1 MHSINDSVKNSVSYT
16 EDARELWLD
25 LEERFCVV
33 DGSRIHALKAKLHDC
48 RQTKG
53 MTVTTYFGELKV
65 LWDAIS
71 NYEPPFACKC
81 GGCKCNI
88 SKTAMARQDSERV
101 HKFLMGLDATL
112 YKTIRSQ
119 QLALD
124 PLPSLNRVYHSVL
137 QKERLVSSP
146 TAVEEPMDIMA
157 FTVRSDSSTPVTTG
171 SIPDWR
177 ALRDAE
183 RQERRKLFCSH
194 CQANGH
200 EAISCFIRSQRFPN
214 WWGGSTSVPSSD
226 RLSGM
231 SPTWIIDTGASHH
244 VTGDATW
251 LADPHPIP
259 LYPVTLPNGQ
269 SVSASIA
276 GTGDKFAKRSRKC
289 LFIGYPQNKKGWK
302 VFDLAT
308 REIFISRD
316 VYFYENSFPYITDTH
331 TFSSPN
337 SVPNCDYGPLTSP
350 DPCDPT
356 DSTEPSHN
364 DTGSGAD
371 SSTTSSTPSD
381 TGPTIDA
388 SGPPSGSD
396 SVNSHA
402 ANDNTFSPVEMGR
415 GKRHK
420 IPSTRLHGYVVG
432 TACTSSDSDSPHDS
446 PRSSGTPYALA
457 NYVSCNK
464 FSSKHRA
471 FLEAITTGV
480 ESPTFRAALADPR
493 WCKAM
498 ADEIAALEN
507 NATWELSTLPP
518 GKKVEGIDYG
528 ETFAPV
534 VKMVTIRAFLD
545 VAAVKNWELHQMD
558 VHNAFLH
565 GDLDKEVYKKL
576 PPGFGNGK
584 EGKVCRLRKSLYG
597 LRQAPRCWFAKLG
610 TALRRYG
617 FTQFYSDYSLFSYTQ
632 NTTSLHVLVYVDD
645 LVVAGNDS
653 LAISK
658 FKKYLGDCFHMKD
671 LGVLKYFLG
680 IEVARNSKEIFL
692 SQRKYALDIIS
703 ETGLLGSKPVATPI
717 EQNHTL
723 GLATGEFLEDIDVA
737 RDKASCFVLIV
748 SSLSQAGVTPTGAVI
763 PLLDDRF
770 SGWLVFLGASPISW
784 KTKKQQTVSLSSVE
798 AEYRA
803 MATLLCELK
812 WVKGLLLSLGV
823 SFASPM
829 NVYSDSQSAIQLAQ
843 NPVFHE
849 RTKHIEIDCHFIR
862 DAITDRL
869 IRPSH
874 VSTKGQIAD
883 IFTKALTSSQFV
895 FLLRKLGI
903 LNLHTPV

>member
-1 MHSINDSVKNSVSYT
+1 MHSIDDFVKNSVSYT

-33 DGSRIHALKAKLHDC
+33 DRSRIHALKAKLHDC

-65 LWDAIS
+65 LWDAIA

-101 HKFLMGLDATL
+101 HKFHMGLDATL

-137 QKERLVSSP
+137 QEERLVSSP
-146 TAVEEPMDIMA
+146 TVIEEPTDIMA
-157 FTVRSDSSTPVTTG
+157 FAVRSDSSAPVTAGPT
-171 SIPDWR
+171 PDWR

-194 CQANGH
+194 CEANGH
-200 EAISCFIRSQRFPN
+200 EAISCFIRTQRFPD
-214 WWGGSTSVPSSD
+214 WWGDRPKTLADLKAKRAASVRTPARANFLGGSSSIPSSD

-231 SPTWIIDTGASHH
+231 SPTWIIDTRASHH

-251 LADPHPIP
+251 LTEPQPIP
-259 LYPVTLPNGQ
+259 PYPVTLPNGQ

-276 GTGDKFAKRSRKC
+276 GTYSLG
-289 LFIGYPQNKKGWK
+289 Q
-302 VFDLAT
+302 
-308 REIFISRD
+308 
-316 VYFYENSFPYITDTH
+316 
-331 TFSSPN
+331 
-337 SVPNCDYGPLTSP
+337 PLV
-350 DPCDPT
+350 
-356 DSTEPSHN
+356 
-364 DTGSGAD
+364 TGSSG
-371 SSTTSSTPSD
+371 
-381 TGPTIDA
+381 TGPPLDDSGA
-388 SGPPSGSD
+388 SSGSA
-396 SVNSHA
+396 SA
-402 ANDNTFSPVEMGR
+402 DNPDATAPPVEMGR
-415 GKRHK
+415 GKRSK
-420 IPSTRLHGYVVG
+420 IPSTHLSGYVVG
-432 TACTSSDSDSPHDS
+432 TACISSDSDSPPDS

-457 NYVSCNK
+457 NYVSCNN

-471 FLEAITTGV
+471 SLAAITTGV
-480 ESPTFRAALADPR
+480 EPPTFRAALADPR

-518 GKKVEGIDYG
+518 GKKALDCRWVFKIKYNSDGSIERYKARLVILGNHQVEGIDYG

-534 VKMVTIRAFLD
+534 VKMVTIRAFLA
-545 VAAVKNWELHQMD
+545 VAAVKKWELHQMD

-565 GDLDKEVYKKL
+565 GDLDEEVYMKL

-584 EGKVCRLRKSLYG
+584 EGKVCRLCKSLYG
-597 LRQAPRCWFAKLG
+597 LRQAPRCWFAKLA

-617 FTQFYSDYSLFSYTQ
+617 FTQSYSDYSLFSYTQ
-632 NTTSLHVLVYVDD
+632 DTAPLHVLVYVDD

-658 FKKYLGDCFHMKD
+658 FKRYLGDCFHMKD

-680 IEVARNSKEIFL
+680 IEVARNSEGIFL

-703 ETGLLGSKPVATPI
+703 ETGLLGSKPVSTPI

-723 GLATGEFLEDIDVA
+723 GVDTGEFLEDIESYRRLVGHLVYLI
-737 RDKASCFVLIV
+737 SCSPGQGILLRSDSELV
-748 SSLSQAGVTPTGAVI
+748 VTGWCDSDWGSDPSTRRSV
-763 PLLDDRF
+763 
-770 SGWLVFLGASPISW
+770 SGWLVFLGASLISW
-784 KTKKQQTVSLSSVE
+784 KTKKQ
-798 AEYRA
+798 
-803 MATLLCELK
+803 
-812 WVKGLLLSLGV
+812 
-823 SFASPM
+823 
-829 NVYSDSQSAIQLAQ
+829 
-843 NPVFHE
+843 
-849 RTKHIEIDCHFIR
+849 
-862 DAITDRL
+862 
-869 IRPSH
+869 
-874 VSTKGQIAD
+874 
-883 IFTKALTSSQFV
+883 
-895 FLLRKLGI
+895 
-903 LNLHTPV
+903 